1 MLRRLKKGV
10 PVRQGGVFR
19 VIGGGL
25 PAVMPKA
32 EHRAHHHVHLPVGGF
47 IQVPGHIQKRDQL
60 FIHRQRF
67 SPRLLID
74 GAEVVDAGILMVD
87 IEELV
92 IFFQNMRNFGRTF
105 LEPFCRISCIAVHIG
120 DGIEI
125 GKVGFTLRLDLC
137 WFRGAARHQQ
147 EGKHG
152 GAKHP
157 APYFQYL
164 HLL

>member
-1 MLRRLKKGV
+1 MLCRLGKGV
-10 PVRQGGVFR
+10 PVRQGGLLR
-19 VIGGGL
+19 VLGSSL
-25 PAVMPKA
+25 TAVMPGA
-32 EHRAHHHVHLPVGGF
+32 EHSAHHHVHLPVGGF
-47 IQVPGHIQKRDQL
+47 IQFLCHIQERYQL
-60 FIHRQRF
+60 LIHRHRL
-67 SPRLLID
+67 SPRLLVD